1 MLICLQVHCMS
12 VIDHNYVGEFGVVYK
27 AHLLTD
33 EDVGFTAVA
42 VKTLK
47 GIETMH
53 NYAIISKMLIIV
65 GEA

>member
-1 MLICLQVHCMS
+1 MLICLQVHCMC

-47 GIETMH
+47 GIETTTML
-53 NYAIISKMLIIV
+53 YIISKMIIIV